1 MKKIKK
7 NLFKV
12 ITLVGTRPEL
22 IKLSCVIK
30 KLDKYFKHYLI
41 HTGQNYDY
49 NLNEIF
55 FKDLNIRKP
64 DYFLKIKSQTASQA
78 ISKVIASTDNIIKKI
93 KPDAFV
99 VYGDTNSCLSAL
111 AAKKN
116 NIPIFHMEAGNRCFD
131 DRVPE
136 EVNRR
141 LIDHISD
148 INLVLSEHAR
158 RNLINE
164 GIKVDNIFK
173 TGSHMFEVIEKN
185 INKIKNSLILKK
197 LGINHKKYFLISLHR
212 EENVDN
218 KDKLQKLINMIDD
231 IKRNYK
237 NYKIIFSTH
246 PRTQKN
252 IKNFK
257 IKINKNNINFLKP
270 FNFSDYCNLQKNS
283 YCTISDS
290 GTIFEEASILKFPAI
305 TLRDAHERLEG
316 IDSGSVVL
324 SNYNDKN
331 FFNKIELSI
340 NEFDKQTYTEDYN
353 YNNVSSKVVKII
365 SGYINFVNN
374 KTYYKEI

>member
-30 KLDKYFKHYLI
+30 KLDKYFNHYLI

-173 TGSHMFEVIEKN
+173 TGSHMFEVIENN

-252 IKNFK
+252 IKNFET
-257 IKINKNNINFLKP
+257 KINKNNINFLKP

-331 FFNKIELSI
+331 FLNKIELSI

>member
-1 MKKIKK
+1 MKKTKK
-7 NLFKV
+7 NLFKI

-30 KLDKYFKHYLI
+30 KLDKYFNHYLI

-55 FKDLNIRKP
+55 FKDLNIRRP

-78 ISKVIASTDNIIKKI
+78 ISKVIASTDSIIKKI

-141 LIDHISD
+141 LIDHMSD

-164 GIKVDNIFK
+164 GIKVDTIFK
-173 TGSHMFEVIEKN
+173 TGSHMFEVIKN
-185 INKIKNSLILKK
+185 NIEKIKNSLILKK
-197 LGINHKKYFLISLHR
+197 LGIKPLNYFLISLHR
-212 EENVDN
+212 EENVDS
-218 KDKLQKLINMIDD
+218 KEKLQILINMISD
-231 IKRNYK
+231 IKKKYR

-246 PRTQKN
+246 PRTKKN
-252 IKNFK
+252 ISNLK
-257 IKINKNNINFLKP
+257 IKINKKNIFFFKP

-290 GTIFEEASILKFPAI
+290 GTIFEESSILKFPAI
-305 TLRDAHERLEG
+305 TIRASHERQEG
-316 IDSGSVVL
+316 IDSGSVII
-324 SNYNDKN
+324 SDSNDKN
-331 FFNKIELSI
+331 FINKIELSI
-340 NEFDKQTYTEDYN
+340 KEIDKKSETEDYKN
-353 YNNVSSKVVKII
+353 DNVSSKIVKII
-365 SGYINFVNN
+365 SGYINFVNK
-374 KTYYKEI
+374 KTYYKNI